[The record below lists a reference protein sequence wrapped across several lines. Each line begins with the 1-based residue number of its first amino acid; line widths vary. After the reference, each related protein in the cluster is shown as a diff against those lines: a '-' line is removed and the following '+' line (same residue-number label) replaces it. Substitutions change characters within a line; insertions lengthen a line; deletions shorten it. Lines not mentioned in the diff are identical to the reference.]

1 MNASKL
7 QIDYD
12 KTIINSY
19 FNLKTHSNHR
29 LFNRITHLL
38 IVYIKKRNMSFLV
51 VELRI
56 QLQKNKQTGPCKMN

>member
-12 KTIINSY
+12 KSIINSY
-19 FNLKTHSNHR
+19 FNQHSNHR

-38 IVYIKKRNMSFLV
+38 IVYIKNRSMSFLV
-51 VELRI
+51 VKVRI
-56 QLQKNKQTGPCKMN
+56 QLQKHKQTGTCKMD